1 MNLATQ
7 LEIILPTYNRKA
19 YLENTLMQLTAP
31 ESPVRACKIT
41 VLDNCSTDGS
51 SDVIDA
57 FVAKNPNMTHIRHG
71 KNIGGNAN
79 IARSFERARSPY
91 VWIVCDDDSFN
102 WTAWPEIESALL
114 SGQYDILLTR
124 KDDLCGTSE
133 LAKVV
138 RQLTFLP
145 AGIYK
150 TSNITS
156 GVLVNMYANI
166 VNLFPHLAVVC
177 EVLNKKGTF
186 FLPQGE
192 IMAEC
197 SLGAVVPSDL
207 FVPEQHITYTPEVMR
222 NMFWAVGF
230 INSMQLV
237 EDPKLRAYILEHVS
251 KRNGFF
257 SFIMGAFRR
266 NYTLFHNNALNCAFI
281 RQVCTPWQRV
291 KFDVACICLRL
302 LTLFSKQQKISPR
315 S

>member
-1 MNLATQ
+1 MEIQKTLESQ

-19 YLENTLMQLTAP
+19 HLEFTLSQLTAP
-31 ESPVRACKIT
+31 ESPVKNCKIT
-41 VLDNCSTDGS
+41 VQDNASTDGT
-51 SDVIDA
+51 DEVIHHFA
-57 FVAKNPNMTHIRHG
+57 TKFSNITHIRRP

-79 IARSFERARSPY
+79 IARAFETARAPY

-102 WTAWPEIESALL
+102 WDAWPELQEALL
-114 SGQYDILLTR
+114 SGEYDILLTR
-124 KDDLCGTSE
+124 KDDLQGTNE
-133 LAKVV
+133 LAKIV

-156 GVLVNMYANI
+156 GVLVNMHANV

-197 SLGAVVPSDL
+197 SIGAVVDSDL
-207 FVPEQHITYTPEVMR
+207 FVPEQNTTYTPEVMR

-230 INSMQLV
+230 VNSLQMI
-237 EDPKLRAYILEHVS
+237 EDPKLRAYVLEHVS
-251 KRNGFF
+251 RRNGFF

-266 NYTLFHNNALNCAFI
+266 NYTMFHNNELNKAFI
-281 RQVCTPWQRV
+281 RQACTPWQRI
-291 KFDVACICLRL
+291 KFDLACACLWL
-302 LTLFSKQQKISPR
+302 LTLFRKEK
-315 S
+315 